1 MAALPGSDM
10 PSASVSE
17 FMVVAV
23 PMVLQKPVEGA
34 EVATRSTKPS

>member
-17 FMVVAV
+17 FIVVAV

>member
-1 MAALPGSDM
+1 MAAEPGSCI
-10 PSASVSE
+10 PSASASE

-34 EVATRSTKPS
+34 DVATSSTKPL